1 MTARRFIAR
10 SSATLLAGALVAS
23 ASPAQAAVTPQQRII
38 AGNSA
43 PVASWPSIAHVE
55 SQFTEAGVAKVSK
68 CGGTVIAPHWVL
80 TAGHCTFPGG
90 VAGTAAQMTVTTG
103 RTDLSAIRQGQSLAV
118 SEIIRNPGYSFDR
131 LGMDVAL
138 LHLASATSAP
148 PMQVATQSAV
158 ASYRSPAGVPNTA
171 GWGWTAPGAT
181 GTGSQTL
188 NETYIPLRENADCVS
203 GLAAV
208 GTFEPSNMVCAG
220 VAGPTTTTCHGDS
233 GGPLVVFAGD
243 RPVLWGVTSWGD
255 AQCASGIGAYA
266 RVAAFTAFLAPALA
280 EIAPAPAPTPAT
292 VPVSAPAPAAHAPSA
307 PAPAAAAAAA
317 ASASGDRVSPTL
329 SHFRIPGRVFV
340 RRGRVTRPIAI
351 QLHCSERATLRISL
365 LRKSGRVLRAQRRM
379 FRATVGGGTSRM
391 TLPRSLWRMAPGSYR
406 LRIQATDA
414 AGNNRTVLASV
425 RARMR

>member
-10 SSATLLAGALVAS
+10 SSATLLAGALVAT
-23 ASPAQAAVTPQQRII
+23 ASPAQAAVAPSHRII
-38 AGNSA
+38 AGNTA
-43 PVASWPSIAHVE
+43 AAASWPSIARVE
-55 SQFTEAGVAKVSK
+55 SQFTEAGNAMVSK

-103 RTDLSAIRQGQSLAV
+103 RTDLSATGQGQSIAV
-118 SEIIRNPGYSFDR
+118 SEIIRHPSYSFDR

-138 LHLASATSAP
+138 LHLARATSAQ
-148 PMQVATQSAV
+148 PMQVATQDAV
-158 ASYRSPAGVPNTA
+158 ASYRSPAGVPNAA
-171 GWGWTAPGAT
+171 GWGWTAPGTT
-181 GTGSQTL
+181 GTGSLTL
-188 NETYIPLRENADCVS
+188 NETYLPLRENADCVS

-220 VAGPTTTTCHGDS
+220 IAGPTTTTCHGDS
-233 GGPLVVFAGD
+233 GGPLIVFAGA

-280 EIAPAPAPTPAT
+280 EIAPAPAPAPAA

-307 PAPAAAAAAA
+307 PAPAAP
-317 ASASGDRVSPTL
+317 ASAAGDRVSPTL

-340 RRGRVTRPIAI
+340 RRGRVTRPIAV
-351 QLHCSERATLRISL
+351 QLHCSERATLHISL
-365 LRKSGRVLRAQRRM
+365 LRKSGRVLRAQRRV